1 MLAMYSVTTPS
12 SSPPRVS
19 CTTSATGPGRGGGT
33 RTVTGA
39 EGSSGAA
46 GGTAV
51 AGGGC
56 GDGAVGGGVGV
67 GADVGACA
75 CAMAGSTTGVD
86 RLLRAAGTEGAWT
99 TTVLTVGAGGAVWTT
114 VFDPVSHPTAAP
126 RQAKISP
133 RVLRD
138 GRLNEAFIV
147 FRSVRDGYFAGK
159 VDPRVANPPSR
170 RFVLGSEGKPRNV
183 TGPR

>member
-159 VDPRVANPPSR
+159 VDPRVANPRSR
-170 RFVLGSEGKPRNV
+170 RFALGSEGKPRNV

>member
-33 RTVTGA
+33 RTATGA
-39 EGSSGAA
+39 EGSAGAA
-46 GGTAV
+46 SGTAV
-51 AGGGC
+51 AGVGC
-56 GDGAVGGGVGV
+56 GDGAVGGGVG
-67 GADVGACA
+67 VGACA

-114 VFDPVSHPTAAP
+114 VFDPVSHPAAAP
-126 RQAKISP
+126 KQTKISP

-159 VDPRVANPPSR
+159 VDPRVANPP
-170 RFVLGSEGKPRNV
+170 
-183 TGPR
+183 